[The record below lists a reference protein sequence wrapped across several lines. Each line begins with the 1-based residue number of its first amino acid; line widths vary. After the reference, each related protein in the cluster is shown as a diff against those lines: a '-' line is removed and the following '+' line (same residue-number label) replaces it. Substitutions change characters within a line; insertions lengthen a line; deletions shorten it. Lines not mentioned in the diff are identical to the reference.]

1 MLLRSAL
8 FKNLIPS
15 ENAALGSQL
24 REMSS
29 LRRRP
34 DTGLRTRLIRP
45 TRRPPPPTRPPT
57 SNDTAAASTEASTV
71 QSTSLIPSPL
81 DIPVIVPDDP
91 LGLVKRDTPAAK
103 LLEQPAL
110 VVERQIEMMNVFL
123 GFEQANKYVLMDP
136 AGQHVGYMAEEDL
149 GMMGTLQR
157 QAFRTHRAF
166 KAHVLDREGR
176 EVLTIQRPFSYINSK
191 IKVFTDPGLSD
202 STLIGESQQQW
213 HLTRRKYNLFHNRS
227 GTMEQFA
234 LINEPMLS
242 WDFSLV
248 DESGGLVGSVNR
260 NFAGFARELFTDTGN
275 YVLRMDA
282 SSHQTTSVASN
293 PAALPGPAA
302 AAAAATAQLETKG
315 GALVPVNEND
325 GLTLDQRAVMLATAV
340 SIDFDYFSKLS
351 GHGGGMGFM
360 PLWFPFPGTTTPPAE
375 VPGAA
380 GGDVAG
386 GAAAGA
392 GGVADAGTLTGAEGM
407 RDAWGNKSGDASADA
422 WGGESQGQAQED
434 RPWWEQGGQQEQ
446 EQGQGEGGNWWD
458 VLSDE

>member
-1 MLLRSAL
+1 
-8 FKNLIPS
+8 
-15 ENAALGSQL
+15 
-24 REMSS
+24 
-29 LRRRP
+29 
-34 DTGLRTRLIRP
+34 
-45 TRRPPPPTRPPT
+45 
-57 SNDTAAASTEASTV
+57 
-71 QSTSLIPSPL
+71 
-81 DIPVIVPDDP
+81 
-91 LGLVKRDTPAAK
+91 AAK

-202 STLIGESQQQW
+202 STLIGESQQHW

-282 SSHQTTSVASN
+282 SSHQTTS
-293 PAALPGPAA
+293 
-302 AAAAATAQLETKG
+302 G
-315 GALVPVNEND
+315 GALVPVNEN

-351 GHGGGMGFM
+351 GHGGGM
-360 PLWFPFPGTTTPPAE
+360 
-375 VPGAA
+375 
-380 GGDVAG
+380 
-386 GAAAGA
+386 
-392 GGVADAGTLTGAEGM
+392 
-407 RDAWGNKSGDASADA
+407 
-422 WGGESQGQAQED
+422 
-434 RPWWEQGGQQEQ
+434 
-446 EQGQGEGGNWWD
+446 
-458 VLSDE
+458 